1 MPRAIAVL
9 LSLCL
14 LTACVTNDARL
25 AGTSGKL
32 RNAQAAAT
40 PVMLGTAY

>member
-1 MPRAIAVL
+1 MLRAITVL
-9 LSLCL
+9 VSLCL
-14 LTACVTNDARL
+14 LTACVTNDPRL
-25 AGTSGKL
+25 AGKSGKL